1 MLKPIGDNILLLPN
15 EKTDKEVG
23 GIIIPDSSKEVPL
36 DSKIIALGSD
46 DFDFSVKVGDHVI
59 TAQFA
64 GQEVKYEG
72 NVYKIVK
79 EKDILAII
87 EE

>member
-1 MLKPIGDNILLLPN
+1 MLKPIGENILLLPN

-36 DSKIIALGSD
+36 DSKIIALGSA
-46 DFDFSVKVGDHVI
+46 DFSVKVGDHVI

-64 GQEVKYEG
+64 GEEVKYEG